1 MLLPLVFALG
11 LAQSQDLTL
20 SLGSHLGQDYKSGMF
35 LGANY
40 AHRIKTNTNLTLS
53 GVVDFVA
60 SPNRK
65 ADFINPLGSR
75 DVASLFAMPGLRLSF
90 KPDSRLSPFVT
101 GGLGLA
107 VYEQSQLLQN
117 GAPFPGSR
125 VTNHFGGMF
134 GGGVDLKAYRF
145 AGLRFEAKD
154 YYSQRHNILLG
165 IGLHF
170 RFGAK

>member
-1 MLLPLVFALG
+1 MLLPLFLAYT

-20 SLGSHLGQDYKSGMF
+20 SLGSHLGPDYKSGMF

-40 AHRIKTNTNLTLS
+40 AHRLKANDKIALS
-53 GVVDFVA
+53 GIVDFAA

-65 ADFINPLGSR
+65 SNFVNPLGSR
-75 DVASLFAMPGLRLSF
+75 DVASLFFMPGLRVSF
-90 KPDSRLSPFVT
+90 KPDARLSPFVT
-101 GGLGLA
+101 GGLGVA
-107 VYEQSQLLQN
+107 AYEQSQLLQN

-125 VTNHFGGMF
+125 DTNHFGGMY
-134 GGGVDLKAYRF
+134 GGGVDLKVYRF

-154 YYSQRHNILLG
+154 YYSQRNNILLG
-165 IGLHF
+165 VALHF